1 MPEGDTLH
9 RIASAL
15 GPRLVGQPVR
25 ALVLRHQSIDRLA
38 GHLVTKVEARGKNL
52 LVFFDEGTVLHT
64 HLRMGGAWHLYG
76 ENERWRRSPA
86 FATVVLAVPG
96 VVAVCFRAPV
106 ARLVRASL
114 LAGDATIGR
123 LGPDLIAPA
132 FDEAAALARL
142 RRMAGKEIGDALM
155 DQQVVAGIGNV
166 YKSEI
171 LFHER
176 LDPFAPVE
184 AFSDEELARLLAFA
198 RRIMVANATAKPHAS
213 GPGAHHGHTRTTR
226 EGARPGEGPLA
237 VYRRAGEPCY
247 DCGALLEMRR
257 QGEARR
263 STYSCPRCQP
273 PRLVAVREAH
283 A

>member
-15 GPRLVGQPVR
+15 GPRLVGRPVCS
-25 ALVLRHQSIDRLA
+25 LVIRHQSVDRLA

-76 ENERWRRSPA
+76 EQERWRRSPA
-86 FATVVLAVPG
+86 FATVVLAVPEL
-96 VVAVCFRAPV
+96 VAVCFRAPV

-114 LAGDATIGR
+114 LAGDPAIGK

-142 RRMAGKEIGDALM
+142 RRMGGKEIGDALM

-176 LDPFAPVE
+176 LDPFAPV
-184 AFSDEELARLLAFA
+184 AAHSDEELARLLAFA
-198 RRIMVANATAKPHAS
+198 RRVMVANATAKPHAS
-213 GPGAHHGHTRTTR
+213 GPGSHYGHTRTTR

-247 DCGALLEMRR
+247 DCGATVEMRR
-257 QGEARR
+257 QGELRR
-263 STYSCPRCQP
+263 STYFCPRCQP
-273 PRLVAVREAH
+273 PRRAAAREVRA
-283 A
+283 

>member
-9 RIASAL
+9 RIAIAL

-25 ALVLRHQSIDRLA
+25 SLALRHQSIDRLA
-38 GHLVTKVEARGKNL
+38 GHLVTKIEARGKNL

-76 ENERWRRSPA
+76 ENERWRRSA
-86 FATVVLAVPG
+86 TFATVVLAVPS

-114 LAGDATIGR
+114 LAGDRAIGK

-132 FDEAAALARL
+132 FDDVAALGRL
-142 RRMAGKEIGDALM
+142 RRLEGKELGDALM
-155 DQQVVAGIGNV
+155 DQHVVAGIGNV

-176 LDPFAPVE
+176 LDPFAPVR
-184 AFSDEELARLLAFA
+184 AHSDDELTRLLAFA
-198 RRIMVANATAKPHAS
+198 RRIMVANTQAQGYAR
-213 GPGAHHGHTRTTR
+213 GPGAHDGHTRTTR
-226 EGARPGEGPLA
+226 EDARRGEGPLS

-247 DCGALLEMRR
+247 DCGTTLEMRR

-263 STYSCPRCQP
+263 STYFCPSCQP
-273 PRLVAVREAH
+273 SRLGPPREALS
-283 A
+283 

>member
-9 RIASAL
+9 RIANAL

-25 ALVLRHQSIDRLA
+25 SLLLRHQSIDRLT
-38 GHLVTKVEARGKNL
+38 GHLVTKIEARGKNL

-76 ENERWRRSPA
+76 ENERWRRSPT

-96 VVAVCFRAPV
+96 LVAVCFRAPV

-114 LAGDATIGR
+114 LAGDPAIGR
-123 LGPDLIAPA
+123 PGPDLIAPA
-132 FDEAAALARL
+132 FDEAAALTRL
-142 RRMAGKEIGDALM
+142 RRMGHKEIGDALM

-176 LDPFAPVE
+176 LDPFAPVD
-184 AFSDEELARLLAFA
+184 AHSDEELARLLAFA

-213 GPGAHHGHTRTTR
+213 GPGAHNGHTRTTR
-226 EGARPGEGPLA
+226 EGARPGEGPLS

-247 DCGALLEMRR
+247 DCGALIEMRR

-263 STYSCPRCQP
+263 STYSCPRCQA
-273 PRLVAVREAH
+273 PRRAAHREAH